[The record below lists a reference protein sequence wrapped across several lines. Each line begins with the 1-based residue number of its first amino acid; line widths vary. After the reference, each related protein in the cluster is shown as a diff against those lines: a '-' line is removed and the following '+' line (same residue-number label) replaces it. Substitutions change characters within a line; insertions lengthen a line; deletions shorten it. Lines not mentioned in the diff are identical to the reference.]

1 MWTALARLGTSV
13 LLWAIIAI
21 SAVFV
26 IVYNRFWSCAA
37 TLKKVEVK
45 EARIEGEVVAEAEG
59 LKADYARIEA
69 EPHQTGPELLAQL
82 NASVERLRGK
92 R

>member
-1 MWTALARLGTSV
+1 MWPALARLGTNV

-82 NASVERLRGK
+82 NESAKRLREAK
-92 R
+92 

>member
-1 MWTALARLGTSV
+1 MWPALARLGTNV

-26 IVYNRFWSCAA
+26 IIYNRFWSCAA
-37 TLKKVEVK
+37 TLKKAEVK
-45 EARIEGEVVAEAEG
+45 EARIEGEVAAEAVG
-59 LKADYARIEA
+59 LKEDFKRIEA

-82 NASVERLRGK
+82 NESAKRLREAK
-92 R
+92 

>member
-1 MWTALARLGTSV
+1 M

-45 EARIEGEVVAEAEG
+45 EARIEGEVAAEAEG